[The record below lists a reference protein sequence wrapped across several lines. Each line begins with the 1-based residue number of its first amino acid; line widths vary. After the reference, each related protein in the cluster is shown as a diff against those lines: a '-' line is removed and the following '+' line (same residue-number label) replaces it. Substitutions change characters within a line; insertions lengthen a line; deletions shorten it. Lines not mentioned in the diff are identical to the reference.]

1 MDLVRLDRHDTEM
14 LDTLAALDRTLVDTY
29 GGSFADAAWNAENF
43 AYPLPRKF
51 ELSAI
56 LYDGG
61 MLRGYCI
68 ASEKEAQVYIHRFA
82 VAKGER
88 GRAAAFFSQLLA
100 FYGPAVA
107 LMVNTKNRAAID
119 FYRKFGFEIVTEPDA
134 VRPFIAPNLPVE
146 KGEIIISEEYR
157 CYLMKRS

>member
-1 MDLVRLDRHDTEM
+1 MDLVRLDRHDTKM
-14 LDTLAALDRTLVDTY
+14 LDALAVLDRTLIGIY
-29 GGSFADAAWNAENF
+29 GDSFADAAWNAENF

-51 ELSAI
+51 ELSYL
-56 LYDGG
+56 LYDAG

-82 VAKGER
+82 VSKGEP
-88 GRAAAFFSQLLA
+88 GRAAAFLSQLLE
-100 FYGPAVA
+100 FYGPAVT

-119 FYRKFGFEIVTEPDA
+119 FYRKFGFGIVTEPEA